1 MGGKVLR
8 RILFPPE
15 GSLACCEKGHHQ
27 QRYSATLQRS
37 PGVLGPAIETEEIR
51 QRAQGR
57 CCRCESRRE
66 SMSGKARLLT
76 LVVVFSNVAGNLLLS
91 LGLKSTAGI
100 LSPLVFAGVGLLVL
114 WTLCRI
120 TLMSWADLSYI
131 LPITSI

>member
-1 MGGKVLR
+1 
-8 RILFPPE
+8 
-15 GSLACCEKGHHQ
+15 
-27 QRYSATLQRS
+27 
-37 PGVLGPAIETEEIR
+37 
-51 QRAQGR
+51 
-57 CCRCESRRE
+57 
-66 SMSGKARLLT
+66 MSGKARLLT

-131 LPITSI
+131 LPITSIGYVLSALAARVFLAEEISLLRWSGTLLIVAGVALVGATQAETR